1 MLQAI
6 GGRGAP
12 FLLAGELVDAS
23 CRDTIP
29 TIDPASTEVLA
40 EVPSATVEDVDHAVR
55 AAHDAARTWQRLR
68 PIERSRALLRLAA
81 LIDGQRERLAELQT
95 RDMGKPIR
103 ESLGIDLNVM
113 VEAFETFAGVP
124 TQLEGRTT
132 AAPGRFLNYTLREP
146 VGVVGAIIPWNF
158 PGVQVAWKLA
168 PALATGNA
176 IVLKPAAAA
185 PLVPLAIGELALEA
199 GLPDGLISIL
209 PGPGRLIGEAIVNH
223 PGVGKVTFT
232 GSTEV
237 GVRIGELAARRIIPV
252 SLELGGKSALVVFDD
267 ADLDKVVSIA
277 FSAMYANQGET
288 CTAATRLL
296 VQESIHDALVERLEQ
311 RVRDARVGD
320 PLDPDTELGPLVS
333 EDQRAIVES
342 YVAAGRDE
350 GAQIRTG
357 GARAGNGDGRM
368 AGYYYEPTLFT
379 GVRSDMRIAR
389 EEIFGPVLSVI
400 AFADEADALA
410 QANDTIYGLA
420 AGVMTR
426 DVGRALRFG
435 AGLEAGN
442 VWINTWGVITASSTY
457 RGFEQS
463 GYGSD
468 LGKAAV
474 DAFTKEKSVWAR
486 IG

>member
-1 MLQAI
+1 MLQAP
-6 GGRGAP
+6 GGRAS

-23 CRDTIP
+23 GRDTIP

-40 EVPSATVEDVDHAVR
+40 EVPSATVEDVDRAVR
-55 AAHDAARTWQRLR
+55 AAQEAARKWQRLR
-68 PIERSRALLRLAA
+68 PIERSRGLLRLAE
-81 LIDGQRERLAELQT
+81 LIDGRRERLAELQT

-103 ESLGIDLNVM
+103 ESYGVDLNVM

-124 TQLEGRTT
+124 TSLEGRTT
-132 AAPGRFLNYTLREP
+132 AAPGRYLNYTLREP

-158 PGVQVAWKLA
+158 PGVQAAWKIA

-185 PLVPLAIGELALEA
+185 PLVPLAIGELAHEA
-199 GLPDGLISIL
+199 GLPDGLVHIL

-232 GSTEV
+232 GSTEI
-237 GVRIGELAARRIIPV
+237 GIRIGELAARRIIPV
-252 SLELGGKSALVVFDD
+252 SLELGGKSAMVVFED
-267 ADLDKVVSIA
+267 ADLDKVVPIA

-296 VQESIHDALVERLEQ
+296 VQESIHDELVERLEQ
-311 RVRDARVGD
+311 RVREARVGD
-320 PLDPDTELGPLVS
+320 PLDKETELGPLVS
-333 EDQRAIVES
+333 EDQRGIVES
-342 YVAAGRDE
+342 YVASGQEE
-350 GAQIRTG
+350 GARMVAG
-357 GARAGNGDGRM
+357 GARAGDGEGRM

-379 GVRSDMRIAR
+379 GVGRDMKIAR
-389 EEIFGPVLSVI
+389 EEIFGPVLSVMT
-400 AFADEADALA
+400 FQDEADALSL
-410 QANDTIYGLA
+410 ANDTIYGLA

-435 AGLEAGN
+435 SGLEAGT
-442 VWINTWGVITASSTY
+442 VWINGWGVVTASSTY
-457 RGFEQS
+457 RGFKQS

-468 LGKAAV
+468 LGRAAV
-474 DAFTKEKSVWAR
+474 EAFTKEKSVWAR
-486 IG
+486 MG